1 MQELP
6 KDPFEQFAE
15 ENPPQYTP
23 FLDGKEGRPDK
34 NLLVASK
41 VPFRV
46 LSTRLIESTRE
57 GWENTIWYEVQLDR
71 NHTRFVNMSQIA
83 DLDDKYIL
91 SLAASKN
98 RVTQLKMLEDNGYVG
113 ENGKWVIL
121 QKFGK
126 AYDFRD
132 AQAQGLY

>member
-1 MQELP
+1 MQELA